1 MNLVGYKNAESW
13 SARLADWD
21 ARRRH
26 EARRELVS
34 MGTAALPVLAKQ
46 LSARDWHVRWEA
58 ARALG
63 EIGDPAAAVLLV
75 EALQDDDTGVRWA
88 AMGSLIQLERGA
100 LRPLLESLTRDFYS
114 ARLREGVHHVL
125 HVLLSR
131 GKLTEIEKEVF
142 YALEG
147 AAPGVQAAW
156 AANRAL
162 MERGT
167 SS

>member
-1 MNLVGYKNAESW
+1 MNLSGSQYSETLR
-13 SARLADWD
+13 ARLADWD

-26 EARRELVS
+26 EASSELVS

-114 ARLREGVHHVL
+114 ARLREGAHHVL
-125 HVLLSR
+125 HMLLSR
-131 GKLTEIEKEVF
+131 ELLTEREKEVF
-142 YALEG
+142 FALEG
-147 AAPGVQAAW
+147 AAPGIQAAW

-162 MERGT
+162 MER
-167 SS
+167 